1 MLAFK
6 YYMNKSKK
14 VSSHTPKS
22 TEQQAIQLG
31 FISLQ
36 QGQPLVAE
44 KHFKKVLEFNPN
56 QVDALNL
63 MGIINA
69 QTKNFEDAITY
80 ITRAIDINPKN
91 ASSYYN
97 RGLALQ
103 ELGKIEEALQEFKK
117 ALSLNPKYTNAFNS
131 EGNAYLDLKEIG
143 SAIASYK
150 CAVALDPRYAD
161 AWNNLG
167 NAYSYGK
174 NLEEALICY
183 EKAVSIY
190 PDFADAWVNSASA
203 WYELKEIEKAVH
215 NYQKAVKMRADIPYL
230 LGDYLHAKLQGCD
243 WSNLNQA
250 TLQLQEQISGQ
261 LPVTEPFVTL
271 GLLDNPALH
280 QQVAQIYVNTRFPK
294 SDILGPLADYEK
306 SDKIRIGYY
315 SADFRNHATSY
326 LVAEMLEK
334 HDKDNF
340 DVYAFNLHPGQPDD
354 TTERIVSAVT
364 QMIDL
369 SGKSDKS
376 AAQLSRALKIDIA
389 VDLGGHT
396 ADSRTGIFAAR
407 CAPIQVSYLGFPGTL
422 GAPYYDYVLA
432 DRNVI
437 PLDQSA
443 YYTEQLA
450 HLPHCYQVNDSKR
463 KISDRI
469 FSRSECGLPPQ
480 AFVFC
485 CFNNGYKILPP
496 TFDGWMRILHAVE
509 GSVLWLLDH
518 NDLGT
523 RNLKN
528 EAQARGIDPGRLI
541 FAPRMQLP
549 DHLARHRLADL
560 FIDTLPYNAHTTASD
575 ALWAGLPLLTCMG
588 KSFAARVAGSLLIA
602 MDLPELIT
610 HTQADF
616 EAKAIEYARDPT
628 ALNAVKSKL
637 LKNLATSPLFNAELF
652 TLHLEQAYRIMYT
665 RQQEGLPAEHFAVD
679 A

>member
-1 MLAFK
+1 MI
-6 YYMNKSKK
+6 
-14 VSSHTPKS
+14 
-22 TEQQAIQLG
+22 EQEYLRRG
-31 FISLQ
+31 FALMQ
-36 QGQPLVAE
+36 QGKLTDAQIT
-44 KHFKKVLEFNPN
+44 FQRVLDNNPH

-63 MGIINA
+63 MGIICAQEKDFANA
-69 QTKNFEDAITY
+69 IVFIG
-80 ITRAIDINPKN
+80 RAVLINPRN
-91 ASSYYN
+91 PSSYYN
-97 RGLALQ
+97 RGLALN
-103 ELGKIEEALQEFKK
+103 ELGRIEVSLLDFKNAIK
-117 ALSLNPKYTNAFNS
+117 LNPKYTAAFNA
-131 EGNAYLDLKEIG
+131 EGNSLLDMKDIN
-143 SAIASYK
+143 SAISSFKRAL
-150 CAVALDPRYAD
+150 ALDPNYAD

-174 NLEEALICY
+174 NLDDALNCY
-183 EKAVSIY
+183 KNAINID
-190 PDFADAWVNSASA
+190 PDFVDAWVNSASA
-203 WYELKEIEKAVH
+203 WYELKEIEKAVT
-215 NYQKAVKMRADIPYL
+215 NYQTAVQMKADTPYL

-243 WSNLNQA
+243 WSNLAQSK
-250 TLQLQEQISGQ
+250 LQLAEQISRK

-271 GLLDNPALH
+271 GLVDDPVLH
-280 QQVAQIYVNTRFPK
+280 LQVAQIYIKTRFPE
-294 SDILGPLADYEK
+294 SDTLGPFPSPEK
-306 SDKIRIGYY
+306 SGPIRIGYY

-334 HDKDNF
+334 HDKDTF
-340 DVYAFNLHPGQPDD
+340 EIYTFNLHPGKPDD
-354 TTERIVSAVT
+354 TTARIASAVT

-369 SGKSDKS
+369 SGISDKS
-376 AAQLSRALKIDIA
+376 AAQLSRKLQIDIA
-389 VDLGGHT
+389 IDLGGHT

-407 CAPIQVSYLGFPGTL
+407 CAPVQVSYLGFPGTL
-422 GAPYYDYVLA
+422 GAPYYDYVLV
-432 DRNVI
+432 DRNVV

-443 YYTEQLA
+443 HYSEQLA

-518 NDLGT
+518 NELGT
-523 RNLKN
+523 RNLKK
-528 EAQARGIDPGRLI
+528 EAQARGIDPSRLI

-588 KSFAARVAGSLLIA
+588 KSFAARVAGSLLMA

-628 ALNAVKSKL
+628 ALNTVKSKL
-637 LKNLATSPLFNAELF
+637 LRNLATSPLFNAELF
-652 TLHLEQAYRIMYT
+652 TLHLEQAYRIMYS
-665 RQQEGLPAEHFAVD
+665 RQQAGLPAAHFAVE

>member
-1 MLAFK
+1 MKTNRLT
-6 YYMNKSKK
+6 NLQGNQGNI
-14 VSSHTPKS
+14 P
-22 TEQQAIQLG
+22 ELLRLG
-31 FISLQ
+31 YVCMQ
-36 QGQPLVAE
+36 QGNFSSAE
-44 KHFKKVLEFNPN
+44 RNFQKVLESNPD

-63 MGIINA
+63 LGIVNA
-69 QTKNFEDAITY
+69 QSKRLEIAINY
-80 ITRAIDINPKN
+80 ISRAISLNSRN

-103 ELGKIEEALQEFKK
+103 ELGRVEEALLDFKV
-117 ALSLNPKYTNAFNS
+117 ALSLNPKHTNAFNS
-131 EGNAYLDLKEIG
+131 EGNAYLDMKEIG
-143 SAIASYK
+143 PAITSYK
-150 CAVALDPRYAD
+150 NAIALDPSFAD

-174 NLEEALICY
+174 NLEEALNCY

-215 NYQKAVKMRADIPYL
+215 NYQKALEMKADIPYL

-243 WSNLNQA
+243 WSNLTQA
-250 TLQLQEQISGQ
+250 TLQLQEQISRQ

-271 GLLDNPALH
+271 GLLDDPALH
-280 QQVAQIYVNTRFPK
+280 QQVAQIYIHSRFPK
-294 SDILGPLADYEK
+294 STILGPLDCHEK

-334 HDKDNF
+334 HDKDKF
-340 DVYAFNLHPGQPDD
+340 EVYTFNLHPGKPDD
-354 TTERIVSAVT
+354 TTARIVSAVT

-369 SGKSDKS
+369 SGRSDKS
-376 AAQLSRALKIDIA
+376 AAQLSRELKIDIA

-407 CAPIQVSYLGFPGTL
+407 CAPVQVSYLGFPGTM

-432 DRNVI
+432 DCNVV
-437 PLDQSA
+437 PLDQSV
-443 YYTEQLA
+443 YYTEKLA
-450 HLPHCYQVNDSKR
+450 HLPHSYQVNDSKR
-463 KISDRI
+463 KISDRV
-469 FSRSECGLPPQ
+469 FVRSECGLPAQ

-509 GSVLWLLDH
+509 GSVLWLMDH
-518 NDLGT
+518 NELGT
-523 RNLKN
+523 RNLKR
-528 EAQARGIDPGRLI
+528 EAQARGIDPSRLI
-541 FAPRMQLP
+541 FAPRMKLP
-549 DHLARHRLADL
+549 EHLARHRLADL
-560 FIDTLPYNAHTTASD
+560 FLDTLPYNAHTTASD

-588 KSFAARVAGSLLIA
+588 KSFAARVAGSLLMA

-610 HTQADF
+610 HTQTDF
-616 EAKAIEYARDPT
+616 EAKAIEYATDPM
-628 ALNAVKSKL
+628 ALSSVKSKL
-637 LKNLATSPLFNAELF
+637 LRNLTNSPLFNAELF
-652 TLHLEQAYRIMYT
+652 TLHLEQAYRIMHS
-665 RQQEGLPAEHFAVD
+665 RQQAGLPAEHFTVEA
-679 A
+679 

>member
-1 MLAFK
+1 
-6 YYMNKSKK
+6 MNKNDKIISP
-14 VSSHTPKS
+14 TYRMA
-22 TEQQAIQLG
+22 EQEMLRRG
-31 FISLQ
+31 FAFMQ
-36 QGQPLVAE
+36 QGQLLDAE
-44 KHFKKVLEFNPN
+44 MNFQKVLDNNPN

-63 MGIINA
+63 MGIISA
-69 QTKNFEDAITY
+69 QSKNFENAINF
-80 ITRAIDINPKN
+80 IERAISKNSKNP
-91 ASSYYN
+91 SSYYN
-97 RGLALQ
+97 RGLALH
-103 ELGKIEEALQEFKK
+103 ELGHIEEALRDFKNAIK
-117 ALSLNPKYTNAFNS
+117 LNPKYTAAFNS
-131 EGNAYLDLKEIG
+131 EGNAFLDMKDIN
-143 SAIASYK
+143 SAISSFKRAL
-150 CAVALDPRYAD
+150 ALDPDYAD

-174 NLEEALICY
+174 NLDEALNCY
-183 EKAVSIY
+183 QRAINIY
-190 PDFADAWVNSASA
+190 PDFVDAWVNSASA
-203 WYELKEIEKAVH
+203 WYELKEIEKAVT
-215 NYQKAVKMRADIPYL
+215 NYQTAVRMKADTPYL

-243 WSNLNQA
+243 WSNLAQEEV
-250 TLQLQEQISGQ
+250 QLREEISRK

-271 GLLDNPALH
+271 GLVDEPALH
-280 QQVAQIYVNTRFPK
+280 LQVAQIYIKTRFPQ
-294 SDILGPLADYEK
+294 SHALGPIPNRRK
-306 SDKIRIGYY
+306 SEKIRIGYY

-326 LVAEMLEK
+326 LVAEMLEL
-334 HDKDNF
+334 HDKDAF
-340 DVYAFNLHPGQPDD
+340 EVYTFNLHPGQPDA

-369 SGKSDKS
+369 SGKSDKN
-376 AAQLSRALKIDIA
+376 AAQLSRELEIDIA

-396 ADSRTGIFAAR
+396 ADSRTGIFAER
-407 CAPIQVSYLGFPGTL
+407 CAPVQVSYLGFPGTL
-422 GAPYYDYVLA
+422 GASYYDYVLA

-443 YYTEQLA
+443 FYTEQLA

-485 CFNNGYKILPP
+485 CFNNGYKILPS

-509 GSVLWLLDH
+509 GSVLWLMDH
-518 NDLGT
+518 NELGT
-523 RNLKN
+523 RNLKK
-528 EAQARGIDPGRLI
+528 EAQARGIDPSRLI

-665 RQQEGLPAEHFAVD
+665 RQQAGLPADRFAVE

>member
-1 MLAFK
+1 
-6 YYMNKSKK
+6 MNKSKK
-14 VSSHTPKS
+14 VSSHTLKN

-69 QTKNFEDAITY
+69 QTKNFEGAITY
-80 ITRAIDINPKN
+80 ITQAIDVNPKN

-103 ELGKIEEALQEFKK
+103 ELGKIEEALLDFKK

-131 EGNAYLDLKEIG
+131 AGNAYLDIKEIG

-150 CAVALDPRYAD
+150 YAIALDPRYAD

-243 WSNLNQA
+243 WSNLSQA
-250 TLQLQEQISGQ
+250 TLQLQEQISRQ

-271 GLLDNPALH
+271 GLLDDPGLH
-280 QQVAQIYVNTRFPK
+280 RRVAQIYVNTRFPK
-294 SDILGPLADYEK
+294 SDILGPLAGYEK
-306 SDKIRIGYY
+306 SAKIRIGYY

-340 DVYAFNLHPGQPDD
+340 EVYTFNLHPGQPDD
-354 TTERIVSAVT
+354 TTARIVSAVT

-443 YYTEQLA
+443 YYTEQFA

-469 FSRSECGLPPQ
+469 FSRSECRLPPQ

-523 RNLKN
+523 RNLKK

-541 FAPRMQLP
+541 FAPRMQLT

-575 ALWAGLPLLTCMG
+575 ALWAGLPVLTCMG
-588 KSFAARVAGSLLIA
+588 KSFAARVAGSLLMA

-616 EAKAIEYARDPT
+616 EAKAIAYAKNPG
-628 ALNAVKSKL
+628 ALQRVKAKL
-637 LKNLATSPLFNAELF
+637 IGNLATSPLFNAELF
-652 TLHLEQAYRIMYT
+652 TLHLEQAYRVMYS
-665 RQQEGLPAEHFAVD
+665 RQQAGLPAEHFAVET
-679 A
+679 